1 MQITIDRSFNY
12 GQRKIIQNSLDA
24 AKNRLNIIPQL
35 TVLEIKNSGRL
46 KTTAG
51 NAHTNRG
58 KKLGIIKMNKRLFSS
73 TAGLT
78 EFNNTFTHELAHIL
92 VNFIEGKCQGHNH
105 KWKAMHKL
113 LGGNAKTTHSY
124 DVSHLRPKRTTFAY
138 KCNCATHKLSTLR
151 HNKILRGSIFSCRS
165 CKVDIK
171 RIV

>member
-1 MQITIDRSFNY
+1 MKITIDRSFNY
-12 GQRKIIQNSLDA
+12 EQRKIIQKCLDDV
-24 AKNRLNIIPQL
+24 KSKLVIGDNL
-35 TVLEIKNSGRL
+35 TLLEIKNSGRL

-51 NAHTNRG
+51 NARTVRN

-92 VNFIEGKCQGHNH
+92 VNFIEGVNCSHNH

-113 LGGNAKTTHSY
+113 LGGNAKTTHNY
-124 DVSHLRPKRTTFAY
+124 EVDHLRPKKNTYAY
-138 KCNCATHKLSTLR
+138 KCGCAAHKLSAVR
-151 HNKILRGSIFSCRS
+151 HNKILRGASFSCKR
-165 CKVDIK
+165 CKVKIK